1 MASEP
6 GDEAGPAASPAGG
19 TGVEYDVSDEEKT
32 WGVLTHVSALSG
44 LVVPFGNV
52 IGPLVVWLLKKDE
65 SRFVD
70 ENGTQALNFQITWT
84 VLIFV
89 SLLTVVVGVGLLLV
103 PVLGLAWL
111 ILVVI
116 ATVRASERVVY
127 DYPLTIDVVS

>member
-1 MASEP
+1 MATEP
-6 GDEAGPAASPAGG
+6 GDEAGSVDPATGG
-19 TGVEYDVSDEEKT
+19 TGVDYDVSDEEKT
-32 WGVLTHVSALSG
+32 WGVLTHVSGLSG

-70 ENGTQALNFQITWT
+70 ENGKQALDFQITWT

-89 SLLTVVVGVGLLLV
+89 SLLTVVLGIGLLLV

-116 ATVRASERVVY
+116 ATVRANEREVY
-127 DYPLTIDVVS
+127 DYPLTIDFV